1 MAFCW
6 QQGNV
11 ALSVSPSLAS
21 PAHGGGDKESPSDM
35 IIDLHGRGVLVTR
48 PAHQA
53 DTLCHM
59 IEQAGGRAIR
69 FPVLAIAPPHDMT
82 APLATVARLA
92 HYDLAIF
99 VSPNAVEYGLD
110 LIGAQGGLPAG
121 LRLAVVGEGSAR
133 ALRARLGRGPD
144 LQPSERYDSEGL
156 LALAELQQVAGRR
169 VVIFRGDGGR
179 ELLGQALR
187 ERGATVDYAEVYR
200 RVRPAVD
207 VAALAAQL
215 AAGAVDIVTVTS
227 SEGLRNLLELAGADN
242 AARLKK
248 LPLVVVSERTAAL
261 AQELGFSQPAHVAA
275 LASDA
280 GLVEAVA
287 RWAGRAG
294 EGR

>member
-1 MAFCW
+1 M
-6 QQGNV
+6 
-11 ALSVSPSLAS
+11 
-21 PAHGGGDKESPSDM
+21 M
-35 IIDLHGRGVLVTR
+35 IDLHGLGVLVTR

-53 DTLCHM
+53 EALCRL

-82 APLATVARLA
+82 GSLATVARLA

-110 LIGAQGGLPAG
+110 LIEAQGGLPAG

-133 ALRARLGRGPD
+133 TLRARLGRGPE
-144 LQPSERYDSEGL
+144 LQPTERYDSEGL
-156 LALAELQQVAGRR
+156 LALPELQQVTGWR

-187 ERGATVDYAEVYR
+187 ERGATVDYTEVYR
-200 RVRPAVD
+200 RERPAVD

-215 AAGAVDIVTVTS
+215 DASAVDIVTVTS
-227 SEGLRNLLELAGADN
+227 SEGLRNLLQLAGAAN
-242 AARLKK
+242 AARLQQ

-261 AQELGFSQPAHVAA
+261 ARELGFVQPALIAA

-287 RWAGRAG
+287 RWAGKRASSPG

>member
-1 MAFCW
+1 MT
-6 QQGNV
+6 
-11 ALSVSPSLAS
+11 
-21 PAHGGGDKESPSDM
+21 
-35 IIDLHGRGVLVTR
+35 IDLHGRGVLVTR

-53 DTLCHM
+53 DALCRL
-59 IEQAGGRAIR
+59 IEAAGGRAIR
-69 FPVLAIAPPHDMT
+69 FPVLAIAPPRDLT

-99 VSPNAVEYGLD
+99 VSPNAVDYGLD
-110 LIGAQGGLPAG
+110 LIGAHGGLPAG

-144 LQPSERYDSEGL
+144 LQPTERYDSEGL
-156 LALAELQQVAGRR
+156 LALAELQQVTGRR

-200 RVRPAVD
+200 REQPVVD
-207 VAALAAQL
+207 VPALAAQL
-215 AAGAVDIVTVTS
+215 EAGAVDVVTVTS
-227 SEGLRNLLELAGADN
+227 SEGLRNLLELAGAAN
-242 AARLKK
+242 AARLRR

-261 AQELGFSQPAHVAA
+261 AKELGFVQPAIIAA

-280 GLVEAVA
+280 GLVEAAA
-287 RWAGRAG
+287 RWAGGAG
-294 EGR
+294 EYR